1 MDQGFRRIAAAD
13 AGQTDRKQ
21 GFARQLA
28 SPQQLHGPGNALA
41 RQ

>member
-1 MDQGFRRIAAAD
+1 MDQGLRCVAAAD

-21 GFARQLA
+21 GFAWQLA
-28 SPQQLHGPGNALA
+28 SPQQLHGPGHALA